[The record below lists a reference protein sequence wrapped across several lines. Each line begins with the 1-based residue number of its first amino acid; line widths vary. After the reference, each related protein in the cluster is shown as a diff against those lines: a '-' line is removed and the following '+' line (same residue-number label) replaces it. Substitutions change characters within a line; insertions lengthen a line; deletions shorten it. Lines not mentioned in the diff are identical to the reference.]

1 MINSD
6 YKKYL
11 KKRYK
16 EDRVRDNVA
25 GEMGFDS
32 YSELKF
38 RNRRKVNKELRKR
51 MKKELAT
58 TENTGLYTINTK

>member
-11 KKRYK
+11 KKHYK
-16 EDRVRDNVA
+16 EDRIRNSVA

-32 YSELKF
+32 YNELKF

-51 MKKELAT
+51 IKQKLAT
-58 TENTGLYTINTK
+58 SENTGLYTINTK

>member
-16 EDRVRDNVA
+16 EDRIRDNVA

-32 YSELKF
+32 YNELKF

-58 TENTGLYTINTK
+58 SENTGLYTINTK

>member
-25 GEMGFDS
+25 GEMGFNS
-32 YSELKF
+32 YNELKF

>member
-32 YSELKF
+32 YNELKF

-58 TENTGLYTINTK
+58 SENTGLYTINTK

>member
-16 EDRVRDNVA
+16 EDSMRNSVA
-25 GEMGFDS
+25 KEMGFDL
-32 YSELKF
+32 YNELNF
-38 RNRRKVNKELRKR
+38 RKRRKVKKELRNK